1 MKFLFTAVWMLGIQV
16 LVAKSQRVAEQLRND
31 LFSSYDPISR
41 PVANSTTVTNVCVG
55 LYVLQ
60 IVDLSE
66 KSQVT
71 IKMLINTDLWEDYS
85 NFLFEI
91 LWITEFLL
99 IKK

>member
-1 MKFLFTAVWMLGIQV
+1 MLGIKV
-16 LVAKSQRVAEQLRND
+16 PVAQCQRVAEKLRRD

-41 PVANSTTVTNVCVG
+41 PVENSTTVTNVCVG

-71 IKMLINTDLWEDYS
+71 IKILINSDLWEDYS

-91 LWITEFLL
+91 L
-99 IKK
+99 